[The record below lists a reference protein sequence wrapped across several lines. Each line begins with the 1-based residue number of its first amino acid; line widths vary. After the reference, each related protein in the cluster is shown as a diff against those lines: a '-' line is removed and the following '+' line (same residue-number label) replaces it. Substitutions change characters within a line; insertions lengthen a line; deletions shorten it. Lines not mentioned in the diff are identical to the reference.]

1 MIKLCVENL
10 AGGGLMERISDEIQK
25 AVANCL
31 DPNTEAKKPRTVS
44 MTMRITPNKERDM
57 ADVSCIVSSKLQ
69 PAEALETTLFI
80 GADPRTGEISAHER
94 QTPSEMVDQDLLPGM
109 EAAIEGK
116 ITVNS
121 EMQ

>member
-25 AVANCL
+25 AVVNCL

>member
-1 MIKLCVENL
+1 MIKLCVESL
-10 AGGGLMERISDEIQK
+10 AGGGLVERISDEIQK

-44 MTMRITPNKERDM
+44 MLMRITPNKERDM

-80 GADPRTGEISAHER
+80 GADPRTGEVSAHEK
-94 QTPSEMVDQDLLPGM
+94 QVSNETLDQELLPGL
-109 EAAIEGK
+109 ETVDGR
-116 ITVNS
+116 ITTHITDI
-121 EMQ
+121 Q